1 MKAKILFVTNVD
13 WFFISHR
20 LCIAQEAKKEGWEVF
35 VAAENTG
42 RANEI
47 INEGITFIDIKFS
60 RSGINPF
67 EELITLYKFR
77 KLYKEINPDV
87 IHHITLKPVIYG
99 SLIAKT
105 LKIKGIVNAISGLGY
120 NFTEGRK
127 SIVQKV
133 MLSIMKYGFNRNNL
147 VIIFQNENDQKE
159 LTELR
164 VIHPSNS
171 IVRIKGS
178 GVDLEKFYESPF
190 PSFQRIKILLPI
202 RMLWDK
208 GVKELRDASDILK
221 EKYYD
226 KVQFILSGLAD
237 EDNKAGVPASYLYDW
252 QDGNF
257 VKWIGYQKNMVEV
270 YQDSHIV
277 VLPSYREGMPKSLI
291 EACAIGR
298 AIVTTNAIGCRE
310 CVDEGINGYKVPVY
324 SSQELSNALEQ
335 LINDHEMI
343 KVMGHNSRIKSEKEF
358 NVNNVIRI
366 HLETYNKLLL
376 G

>member
-1 MKAKILFVTNVD
+1 MKKLLMVANVD

-20 LCIAQEAKKEGWEVF
+20 LCIAKEAKKKGWEVF

-67 EELITLYKFR
+67 EELLTLYKFR
-77 KLYKEINPDV
+77 KLYREINPDV

-99 SLIAKT
+99 SLIAKI
-105 LKIKGIVNAISGLGY
+105 LKIKGVVNAISGLGY
-120 NFTEGRK
+120 NFTKDRK
-127 SIVQKV
+127 SMVQKV

-190 PSFQRIKILLPI
+190 PSFERIKILLPI

-208 GVKELRDASDILK
+208 GVKE
-221 EKYYD
+221 
-226 KVQFILSGLAD
+226 
-237 EDNKAGVPASYLYDW
+237 
-252 QDGNF
+252 
-257 VKWIGYQKNMVEV
+257 
-270 YQDSHIV
+270 
-277 VLPSYREGMPKSLI
+277 
-291 EACAIGR
+291 
-298 AIVTTNAIGCRE
+298 
-310 CVDEGINGYKVPVY
+310 
-324 SSQELSNALEQ
+324 
-335 LINDHEMI
+335 
-343 KVMGHNSRIKSEKEF
+343 
-358 NVNNVIRI
+358 
-366 HLETYNKLLL
+366 
-376 G
+376 

>member
-1 MKAKILFVTNVD
+1 MKKLLMVANVD

-20 LCIAQEAKKEGWEVF
+20 LCIAQEAKKKGWEVF

-67 EELITLYKFR
+67 EELLTLYKFR
-77 KLYKEINPDV
+77 KLYKEINPDI

-99 SLIAKT
+99 SLVAKI
-105 LKIKGIVNAISGLGY
+105 LKIKGVVNAISGLGY
-120 NFTEGRK
+120 NFTEDRK
-127 SIVQKV
+127 SMVQKV

-159 LTELR
+159 LTDLR

-190 PSFQRIKILLPI
+190 PSFERIKILLPI

-237 EDNKAGVPASYLYDW
+237 EDNKAGVPASYLNDW

-310 CVDEGINGYKVPVY
+310 CVDEGINGYKVSIY
-324 SSQELSNALEQ
+324 SSQELANALEQ
-335 LINDHEMI
+335 LINNHAMI
-343 KVMGHNSRIKSEKEF
+343 KVMGHNSRIKSEEEF

>member
-1 MKAKILFVTNVD
+1 MKKLLMVANVD

-20 LCIAQEAKKEGWEVF
+20 LCIAQEAKKKGWEVF

-67 EELITLYKFR
+67 EELLTLYKFR
-77 KLYKEINPDV
+77 KLYKEINPDI

-99 SLIAKT
+99 SLVAKI
-105 LKIKGIVNAISGLGY
+105 LKIKGVVNAISGLGY
-120 NFTEGRK
+120 NFTEDRK
-127 SIVQKV
+127 SMVQKV

-164 VIHPSNS
+164 VIHPGNS

-190 PSFQRIKILLPI
+190 PSFERIKILLPI

-237 EDNKAGVPASYLYDW
+237 EDNKAGVPASYLNDW

-310 CVDEGINGYKVPVY
+310 CVDEGINGYKVSIY
-324 SSQELSNALEQ
+324 SSQELANALEQ
-335 LINDHEMI
+335 LINNHAMI
-343 KVMGHNSRIKSEKEF
+343 KVMGHNSRIKSEEEF

>member
-1 MKAKILFVTNVD
+1 MKKLLMVANVD

-20 LCIAQEAKKEGWEVF
+20 LCIAQEAKKKGWEVF

-67 EELITLYKFR
+67 EELLTLYKFR
-77 KLYKEINPDV
+77 KLYKEINPDI

-99 SLIAKT
+99 SLVAKI
-105 LKIKGIVNAISGLGY
+105 LKIKGVVNAISGLGY
-120 NFTEGRK
+120 NFTEDRK
-127 SIVQKV
+127 SMVQKV

-164 VIHPSNS
+164 VIHPGNS

-190 PSFQRIKILLPI
+190 PSFERIKILLPI

-237 EDNKAGVPASYLYDW
+237 EDNKAGVPASYLNDW

-324 SSQELSNALEQ
+324 SSQELANALEQ
-335 LINDHEMI
+335 LINNHEMI

>member
-1 MKAKILFVTNVD
+1 MKKLLMVANVD

-20 LCIAQEAKKEGWEVF
+20 LCIAQKTKKKGWEVF

-67 EELITLYKFR
+67 EELLTLYKFR
-77 KLYKEINPDV
+77 KLYKEINPDI

-99 SLIAKT
+99 SLVAKI
-105 LKIKGIVNAISGLGY
+105 LKIKGVVNAISGLGY
-120 NFTEGRK
+120 NFTEDRK
-127 SIVQKV
+127 SMVQKV

-164 VIHPSNS
+164 VIHPGNS

-190 PSFQRIKILLPI
+190 PSFERIKILLPI

-237 EDNKAGVPASYLYDW
+237 EDNKAGVPASYLNDW

-310 CVDEGINGYKVPVY
+310 CVDEGINGYKVSIY
-324 SSQELSNALEQ
+324 SSQELANALEQ
-335 LINDHEMI
+335 LINNHAMI
-343 KVMGHNSRIKSEKEF
+343 KVMGHNSRIKSEEEF

>member
-1 MKAKILFVTNVD
+1 MKKLLMVSNVD

-20 LCIAQEAKKEGWEVF
+20 LCIAQEAIKQGWEVY
-35 VAAENTG
+35 VAAEDTG
-42 RANEI
+42 RAKEI
-47 INEGITFIDIKFS
+47 SDEGLTFIDIKFS

-67 EELITLYKFR
+67 EELLTLYKFR
-77 KLYKEINPDV
+77 KLYKEINPDI

-99 SLIAKT
+99 SLVAKI
-105 LKIKGIVNAISGLGY
+105 LKIKGVVNAISGLGY
-120 NFTEGRK
+120 NFTEDRK
-127 SIVQKV
+127 SMVQKV

-159 LTELR
+159 LTDLS

-190 PSFQRIKILLPI
+190 PSFERIKILLPI

-208 GVKELRDASDILK
+208 GVKELRNASDILK

-237 EDNKAGVPASYLYDW
+237 EDNKAGVPASYLNDW

-310 CVDEGINGYKVPVY
+310 CVDEGINGYKVSVY
-324 SSQELSNALEQ
+324 SSQELANALEQ
-335 LINDHEMI
+335 LINNHAMI
-343 KVMGHNSRIKSEKEF
+343 KVMGHNSRIKSEEEF

>member
-1 MKAKILFVTNVD
+1 MVANVD

-20 LCIAQEAKKEGWEVF
+20 LCIAKEAKKKGWEVF

-67 EELITLYKFR
+67 EELLTLYKFR
-77 KLYKEINPDV
+77 KLYREINPDV

-99 SLIAKT
+99 SLIAKI
-105 LKIKGIVNAISGLGY
+105 LKIKGVVNAISGLGY
-120 NFTEGRK
+120 NFTKDRK
-127 SIVQKV
+127 SMVQKV

-190 PSFQRIKILLPI
+190 PSFERIKILLPI

-237 EDNKAGVPASYLYDW
+237 EDNKACVPASYLNDW

-310 CVDEGINGYKVPVY
+310 CVDEGINGYKVSVY
-324 SSQELSNALEQ
+324 SSQELANALEQ
-335 LINDHEMI
+335 LINNHAMI
-343 KVMGHNSRIKSEKEF
+343 KVMGHNSRIKSEEEF

>member
-1 MKAKILFVTNVD
+1 MKKLLMVANVD

-20 LCIAQEAKKEGWEVF
+20 LCIAQEAKKNGWEVF

-67 EELITLYKFR
+67 EELLTLYKFR
-77 KLYKEINPDV
+77 KLYKEINPDI

-99 SLIAKT
+99 SLVAKI
-105 LKIKGIVNAISGLGY
+105 LKIKGVVNAISGLGY
-120 NFTEGRK
+120 NFTEDRK
-127 SIVQKV
+127 SMVQKV

-164 VIHPSNS
+164 VIHPGNS

-190 PSFQRIKILLPI
+190 PSFERIKILLPI

-237 EDNKAGVPASYLYDW
+237 EDNKAGVPASYLNDW

-310 CVDEGINGYKVPVY
+310 CVDEGINGYKVSIY
-324 SSQELSNALEQ
+324 SSQELANALEQ
-335 LINDHEMI
+335 LINNHAMI
-343 KVMGHNSRIKSEKEF
+343 KVMGHNSRIKSEEEF

>member
-1 MKAKILFVTNVD
+1 MKKLLMVANVD

-20 LCIAQEAKKEGWEVF
+20 LCIAQEAKKKGWEVF

-67 EELITLYKFR
+67 EELLTLYKFR
-77 KLYKEINPDV
+77 KLYKEINPDI

-99 SLIAKT
+99 SLVAKI
-105 LKIKGIVNAISGLGY
+105 LKIKGVVNAISGLGY
-120 NFTEGRK
+120 NFTEDRK
-127 SIVQKV
+127 SMVQKV
-133 MLSIMKYGFNRNNL
+133 MLSIMKS
-147 VIIFQNENDQKE
+147 D
-159 LTELR
+159 LR

-190 PSFQRIKILLPI
+190 PSFERIKILLPI

-237 EDNKAGVPASYLYDW
+237 EDNKAGVPASYLNDW

-310 CVDEGINGYKVPVY
+310 CVDEGINGYKVSIY
-324 SSQELSNALEQ
+324 SSQELANALEQ
-335 LINDHEMI
+335 LINNHAMI
-343 KVMGHNSRIKSEKEF
+343 KVMGHNSRIKSEEEF